1 MRVRVDEGSAEL
13 GVVSKSPM
21 VIPTVV
27 DMKVVAGH
35 TAKLA
40 GAERRKFV
48 RSLTTAAV
56 AEHTRYEIMKS
67 SALNR
72 PCLSL
77 SRRISPEGAQVIGE
91 FS

>member
-1 MRVRVDEGSAEL
+1 
-13 GVVSKSPM
+13 M
-21 VIPTVV
+21 VIPAVV

-72 PCLSL
+72 PLL
-77 SRRISPEGAQVIGE
+77 VAFAAPIA
-91 FS
+91 